1 MRSAGSAAFRV
12 RNSASSRVKMSFVT
26 TASECFSRSARQ
38 SCNVSAVLP
47 LPTGPPMP
55 TVNARRRQSRPRQW
69 AGRPVSRLL
78 KSPGESRCSW
88 ECEWARRRG
97 GRQTCEWLCARR
109 RARSCVLATRRQA
122 LVRASISLIYAVFL
136 TGLAAF
142 LLLEGLLEGLPS
154 FEVWAC

>member
-1 MRSAGSAAFRV
+1 MFEDDDDATVGNEDDR
-12 RNSASSRVKMSFVT
+12 M
-26 TASECFSRSARQ
+26 TA
-38 SCNVSAVLP
+38 VSYTHLT

-55 TVNARRRQSRPRQW
+55 TVNARRRQSRPRQC

-136 TGLAAF
+136 TGKWQSLRCF
-142 LLLEGLLEGLPS
+142 
-154 FEVWAC
+154 